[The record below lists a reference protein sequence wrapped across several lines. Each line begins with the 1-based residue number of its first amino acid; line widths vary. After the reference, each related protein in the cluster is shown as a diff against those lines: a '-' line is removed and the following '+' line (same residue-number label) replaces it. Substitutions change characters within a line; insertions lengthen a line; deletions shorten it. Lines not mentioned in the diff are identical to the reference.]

1 MFSPEMGFA
10 FSNISG
16 DLGSKLQSYSF
27 GLQQRYG
34 DPRVYAMQRD
44 QMRKDEA
51 SVQYGKDKGV
61 EELLKSARQTERN
74 RETHSSRI
82 TQTSP
87 TSSVTQPGCSPQLE
101 TDGRPC
107 RRRNHHSK
115 RQRLPCT
122 RTQEVQPF

>member
-1 MFSPEMGFA
+1 MSSPEMGFA
-10 FSNISG
+10 FSHISG

-34 DPRVYAMQRD
+34 DPRVYAMQRG

-61 EELLKSARQTERN
+61 EELLKSAYARQTERN

-82 TQTSP
+82 TARTHPKESTPAQ
-87 TSSVTQPGCSPQLE
+87 QK
-101 TDGRPC
+101 GRP
-107 RRRNHHSK
+107 RK
-115 RQRLPCT
+115 
-122 RTQEVQPF
+122 